1 MTFPTRIAFAEA
13 LSIVASV
20 AAARRLPTETVT
32 LARAHGRV
40 LAHDLAATIDQ
51 PGFDNSAMDGFALRH
66 EDLAVDAGSD
76 TGRDTGTPTL
86 RLVGEQFAGRTLELR
101 IAAGECTRITTG
113 APLPA
118 GADTVVMKEN
128 TLVEGD
134 RVRVTQAP
142 GRGQHV
148 RRAGED
154 VRIGDALLSAG
165 QLLTPSR
172 IALAA
177 GQGVDRVE
185 VVRRPTVA
193 VFTTGDELVEPGL
206 PLQPGELYDSNRELL
221 MGLLRAEGLEPVAWP
236 RLPDDPQAVE
246 TALRHAG
253 HAFDVVITCGG
264 VSAGEKDHLPALFQR
279 AGRLHFWKVRMKPGM
294 PVLLAGSHSALDA
307 AAGDGAAVEDS
318 TTPGLGDALF
328 LSLPGNPV
336 SVLAT
341 FLTLGRALLDGLQG
355 RAEPR
360 PRLRARLRSDWRKT
374 HERLEFL
381 RGRLVCDDDG
391 TLWVEP
397 NPADGSHRMRAAADS
412 DALIVLGEGEQTL
425 AAGAVVDVMTY

>member
-1 MTFPTRIAFAEA
+1 MPFPTRIAFAEA
-13 LSIVASV
+13 LSIIATV
-20 AAARRLPTETVT
+20 AAARRLPTESPS

-40 LAHDLAATIDQ
+40 LAHDLTAGIDQ

-66 EDLAVDAGSD
+66 ADLSMDGE
-76 TGRDTGTPTL
+76 TTL
-86 RLVGEQFAGRTLELR
+86 RLVGEQFAGPTLDLR
-101 IAAGECTRITTG
+101 IGEGECTRITTG

-128 TLVEGD
+128 AVVEDD
-134 RVRVTQAP
+134 RVRVIHAP
-142 GRGQHV
+142 KAGQHV

-154 VRIGDALLSAG
+154 VRVGDALLSAG
-165 QLLTPSR
+165 QVLTPSR

-177 GQGVDRVE
+177 GQGVDRLTVA
-185 VVRRPTVA
+185 RRPTVA

-206 PLQPGELYDSNRELL
+206 PLRPGELYDSNRELL

-279 AGRLHFWKVRMKPGM
+279 AGRVHFWKVRMKPGM
-294 PVLLAGSHSALDA
+294 PVLLAGSHPALDA
-307 AAGDGAAVEDS
+307 TGGNNDDVRDPA
-318 TTPGLGDALF
+318 TPGLGDALF

-360 PRLRARLRSDWRKT
+360 SRLRARLRSDWRKT

-391 TLWVEP
+391 SLWVEP

-425 AAGAVVDVMTY
+425 ATGAVVDVMTY